1 MALTKISRSL
11 LDTGISDSSDA
22 TAITIDSSENVL
34 VGSGTSNGISGGT
47 AGLQVAGAGF
57 SGIISATRH
66 DNNAFGSGLMLGK
79 SRNTTVGSNTI
90 VQDGDAIGA
99 IGFFADD
106 GTNLDSQVA
115 YITASVDGTPGAN
128 DTPGRLTF
136 STTADGAASVSER
149 MRIDSSGNVGIGTT
163 SPSTDVE
170 IKRAADA
177 QLRITSGASNDAY
190 LSFENA
196 GTVKHY
202 FKQDNTGVFQIYY
215 LGGGSSVE
223 RFRIDA
229 DGGVGIGNPTATNYA
244 LEVEGAQ
251 IGRGSV
257 YFHTTMPL
265 ADATYDLGHSS
276 YRWRNMY
283 LSGTTYPSDRN
294 QKNTIV
300 DSDLGLDFINRLSP
314 VSYKYN
320 NGTSGRTH
328 YGLISQ
334 DVEDV
339 LSDINKTGQDFAG
352 FCKDEPT
359 DPPKHDKDNPVTE
372 TRYGLRYTEFI
383 APMIKAIQ
391 EQQEQIEAL
400 QSEINTL
407 KGE

>member
-22 TAITIDSSENVL
+22 TAITIDSNEKIIIGDTASHVDDLLQIE
-34 VGSGTSNGISGGT
+34 TPASGG
-47 AGLQVAGAGF
+47 GH
-57 SGIISATRH
+57 GIQIRRNDSNTDQGIGRILFGNNTDTDLATISAKT
-66 DNNAFGSGLMLGK
+66 D
-79 SRNTTVGSNTI
+79 
-90 VQDGDAIGA
+90 
-99 IGFFADD
+99 
-106 GTNLDSQVA
+106 
-115 YITASVDGTPGAN
+115 GAN
-128 DTPGRLTF
+128 DSGAIQF
-136 STTADGAASVSER
+136 STQATGGSSSER
-149 MRIDSSGNVGIGTT
+149 MRIDSSGNVGIGTS

-196 GTVKHY
+196 GTVNHY

-215 LGGGSSVE
+215 LGGGSGVE
-223 RFRIDA
+223 RFRIDT

-265 ADATYDLGHSS
+265 SDATYDLGHGS
-276 YRWRNMY
+276 YRWRNFY
-283 LSGTTYPSDRN
+283 YSGSFNPSDKN
-294 QKNTIV
+294 EKNTITN
-300 DSDLGLDFINRLSP
+300 SDLGLDFINRLSP

-328 YGLISQ
+328 YGLLAQ
-334 DVEDV
+334 DVESV
-339 LSDINKTGQDFAG
+339 LSDISKTGQDFAG
-352 FCKDEPT
+352 WAKVEPSEA
-359 DPPKHDKDNPVTE
+359 PKHEENPVTD
-372 TRYGLRYTEFI
+372 TRYFLNYSEFI

-391 EQQEQIEAL
+391 EQQTQIEAL

>member
-22 TAITIDSSENVL
+22 TAITIDSNEKIII
-34 VGSGTSNGISGGT
+34 GDTSSHVDDLLQIETPASGG
-47 AGLQVAGAGF
+47 GH
-57 SGIISATRH
+57 GIQIRRNDSNTDQGIGRILFGNNTDTDLATISAKT
-66 DNNAFGSGLMLGK
+66 D
-79 SRNTTVGSNTI
+79 
-90 VQDGDAIGA
+90 
-99 IGFFADD
+99 
-106 GTNLDSQVA
+106 
-115 YITASVDGTPGAN
+115 GAN
-128 DTPGRLTF
+128 DSGAIQF
-136 STTADGAASVSER
+136 STQATGGSSSER
-149 MRIDSSGNVGIGTT
+149 MRIDSSGNVGIGTS

-196 GTVKHY
+196 GTVNHY

-215 LGGGSSVE
+215 LGGGSGVE
-223 RFRIDA
+223 RFRIDT

-265 ADATYDLGHSS
+265 SDATYDLGHGS
-276 YRWRNMY
+276 YRWRNFY
-283 LSGTTYPSDRN
+283 YSGSFNPSDKN
-294 QKNTIV
+294 EKNTITN
-300 DSDLGLDFINRLSP
+300 SDLGLDFINRLSP

-328 YGLISQ
+328 YGLLAQ
-334 DVEDV
+334 DVESV
-339 LSDINKTGQDFAG
+339 LSDISKTGQDFAG
-352 FCKDEPT
+352 WAKVEPSEA
-359 DPPKHDKDNPVTE
+359 PKHEENPVTD
-372 TRYGLRYTEFI
+372 TRYFLNYSEFI

-391 EQQEQIEAL
+391 EQQTQIEAL

>member
-22 TAITIDSSENVL
+22 TAITIDSSENVF
-34 VGSGTSNGISGGT
+34 VGSGTSNGISDGT
-47 AGLQVAGAGF
+47 TGLQVSGAGF
-57 SGIISATRH
+57 KGTISASRH
-66 DNNAFGSGLMLGK
+66 DNNAYGSALMLGK

-90 VQDGDAIGA
+90 IQNGDAIGA

-149 MRIDSSGNVGIGTT
+149 MRIDSSGNVGIGTS

-196 GTVKHY
+196 GTVNHY

-215 LGGGSSVE
+215 LGGGSGVE
-223 RFRIDA
+223 RFRIDT

-265 ADATYDLGHSS
+265 SDATYDLGHGS
-276 YRWRNMY
+276 YRWRNFY
-283 LSGTTYPSDRN
+283 YSGSFNPSDKN
-294 QKNTIV
+294 EKNTITN
-300 DSDLGLDFINRLSP
+300 SDLGLDFINRLSP

-328 YGLISQ
+328 YGLLAQ
-334 DVEDV
+334 DVESV
-339 LSDINKTGQDFAG
+339 LSDISKTGQDFAG
-352 FCKDEPT
+352 WAKVEPSEA
-359 DPPKHDKDNPVTE
+359 PKHEENPVTD
-372 TRYGLRYTEFI
+372 TRYFLNYSEFI

-391 EQQEQIEAL
+391 EQQTQIEAL

>member
-22 TAITIDSSENVL
+22 TAVTIDSSE
-34 VGSGTSNGISGGT
+34 
-47 AGLQVAGAGF
+47 
-57 SGIISATRH
+57 
-66 DNNAFGSGLMLGK
+66 
-79 SRNTTVGSNTI
+79 
-90 VQDGDAIGA
+90 
-99 IGFFADD
+99 
-106 GTNLDSQVA
+106 
-115 YITASVDGTPGAN
+115 
-128 DTPGRLTF
+128 
-136 STTADGAASVSER
+136 
-149 MRIDSSGNVGIGTT
+149 NVGIGTT
-163 SPSTDVE
+163 SPTTFSGFKTLHL
-170 IKRAADA
+170 KNGSGDA
-177 QLRITSGASNDAY
+177 LMLIESDGGIISQDIVSDSAGVVTVGARSNHAYRITTNDTERMRIDTSGNVGIAAIPAGEAAAAHVVRLGDRVCIAEYDDGSNPEQFNLFHNSDSSETY
-190 LSFENA
+190 IEA
-196 GTVKHY
+196 GTASVIQQRAGVLT
-202 FKQDNTGVFQIYY
+202 FKNAAS
-215 LGGGSSVE
+215 GSAGAAITFSE

-283 LSGTTYPSDRN
+283 LSGTTYSSDRN
-294 QKNTIV
+294 EKNTIV
-300 DSDLGLDFINRLSP
+300 DSDLGLDFVKRLTP
-314 VSYKYN
+314 KSYKFN
-320 NGTSGRTH
+320 DGTSGRTH
-328 YGLISQ
+328 YGLIAQ

-339 LSDINKTGQDFAG
+339 LSDISKTGQDFAG

-391 EQQEQIEAL
+391 EQQTQIEAL
-400 QSEINTL
+400 QSEINLL

>member
-1 MALTKISRSL
+1 MALTKASL
-11 LDTGISDSSDA
+11 IDVNGQELILDADADTSITADTDDQIDIKIAGSDSYV
-22 TAITIDSSENVL
+22 ITGGGDPIFKMQ
-34 VGSGTSNGISGGT
+34 GSGHPQLRLKTTGTTDNTSIDFGDSGSETIGRILYNHNDDRLSLTVGGSERARFLANNLHLNGGADARIQLGGT
-47 AGLQVAGAGF
+47 ASTG
-57 SGIISATRH
+57 
-66 DNNAFGSGLMLGK
+66 
-79 SRNTTVGSNTI
+79 
-90 VQDGDAIGA
+90 
-99 IGFFADD
+99 
-106 GTNLDSQVA
+106 
-115 YITASVDGTPGAN
+115 N
-128 DTPGRLTF
+128 DTVHIRGDNGNMKLM
-136 STTADGAASVSER
+136 AAS
-149 MRIDSSGNVGIGTT
+149 
-163 SPSTDVE
+163 
-170 IKRAADA
+170 
-177 QLRITSGASNDAY
+177 
-190 LSFENA
+190 
-196 GTVKHY
+196 
-202 FKQDNTGVFQIYY
+202 
-215 LGGGSSVE
+215 GGSYE
-223 RFRIDA
+223 FEQNGTQRFRIDA

-283 LSGTTYPSDRN
+283 LSGTTYSSDRN
-294 QKNTIV
+294 EKNTIV
-300 DSDLGLDFINRLSP
+300 DSDLGLDFVKRLAP
-314 VSYKYN
+314 KSYKFN

-328 YGLISQ
+328 YGLIAQ

-339 LSDINKTGQDFAG
+339 LSDISKTGQDFAG

-359 DPPKHDKDNPVTE
+359 EPPKHDKDNPVTE

>member
-22 TAITIDSSENVL
+22 TAITIDSSENVF
-34 VGSGTSNGISGGT
+34 VGSGTSNGISDGT
-47 AGLQVAGAGF
+47 SGLQVSGAGF
-57 SGIISATRH
+57 KGTISASRH
-66 DNNAFGSGLMLGK
+66 DNNAYGSALMLGK

-90 VQDGDAIGA
+90 IQNGDAIGA

-149 MRIDSSGNVGIGTT
+149 MRIDSSGNVGIGTSSPTSYGNSQKILVIEDST
-163 SPSTDVE
+163 SPAIAWSDTGQTRDWFAV
-170 IKRAADA
+170 A
-177 QLRITSGASNDAY
+177 QGSG
-190 LSFENA
+190 L
-196 GTVKHY
+196 Y
-202 FKQDNTGVFQIYY
+202 FIYGD
-215 LGGGSSVE
+215 GGGSGGSSNTTE
-223 RFRIDA
+223 GLRIEN
-229 DGGVGIGNPTATNYA
+229 DGGVGIGGPTTINYA

-283 LSGTTYPSDRN
+283 LSGTTYSSDRN
-294 QKNTIV
+294 EKNTIV
-300 DSDLGLDFINRLSP
+300 DSDLGLDFVKRLAP
-314 VSYKYN
+314 KSYKFN
-320 NGTSGRTH
+320 DGTSGRTH
-328 YGLISQ
+328 YGLIAQ

-339 LSDINKTGQDFAG
+339 LSDISKTGQDFAG

-359 DPPKHDKDNPVTE
+359 EPPKHDKDNPVTE

-391 EQQEQIEAL
+391 EQQTQIEAL